1 MSTGNGIVW
10 AGLGL
15 IGMCFLLPDCSGS
28 GAPAAASDDKPAAT
42 GAESPA
48 SKRPVRQG
56 IAAQDLTRSNDGHF
70 YAEVIVNGTPI
81 TFMVDTGASMVALTP
96 EDARRAGVHMGSM
109 RSMAR
114 GVGGIV
120 EVTPVTIDQMSLGT
134 IEAANVRGAVA
145 DELDVSLL
153 GQSFLEEVDRVEI
166 RGDRMV
172 LR

>member
-28 GAPAAASDDKPAAT
+28 GAEVLQAEDKPAADR
-42 GAESPA
+42 AEA
-48 SKRPVRQG
+48 AVAKRPVRQG
-56 IAAQDLTRSNDGHF
+56 IAAQDLTRSGDGHF

-81 TFMVDTGASMVALTP
+81 TFMVDTGATMVALTP
-96 EDARRAGVHMGSM
+96 EDAQRAGVRMGGM

-114 GVGGIV
+114 GVGGVV
-120 EVTPVTIDQMSLGT
+120 EVTPVTIDRMSLGT
-134 IEAANVRGAVA
+134 IDAEHVRGAVA

-153 GQSFLEEVDRVEI
+153 GQSFLAEVERVEI
-166 RGDRMV
+166 RGDRMI

>member
-28 GAPAAASDDKPAAT
+28 GAEPPTNDDKPVAGRAEAAV
-42 GAESPA
+42 

-56 IAAQDLTRSNDGHF
+56 IAAQDLTRSGDGHF

-81 TFMVDTGASMVALTP
+81 TFMVDTGATMVALTP
-96 EDARRAGVHMGSM
+96 DDARRAGIRMGPM

-114 GVGGIV
+114 GVGGVV
-120 EVTPVTIDQMSLGT
+120 EVTPVMIDRMTLGT
-134 IEAANVRGAVA
+134 IDAENVRGAVA
-145 DELDVSLL
+145 EELDVSLL
-153 GQSFLEEVDRVEI
+153 GQSFLAEVDRVEI